1 MRSLL
6 ESVCS
11 VGKSG
16 KVCDSGVFPMLN
28 LDDQSVRRSLKDKLV
43 QLALDFAKNHEDD
56 LNTIRSLYEGSSD
69 AAFARE
75 STSDEDSWFEENDR
89 SVDLGEEAASVTS
102 DLQDEFIQL
111 VNDNFSEY
119 VEVLEPVA
127 HSFVYKLSKVSPKDT
142 ERFIRSSWGREVSKA
157 IQKYL
162 RTSKHF
168 NSRRD

>member
-1 MRSLL
+1 
-6 ESVCS
+6 
-11 VGKSG
+11 
-16 KVCDSGVFPMLN
+16 MLD

-56 LNTIRSLYEGSSD
+56 LNTIRSLYEGSSE

-119 VEVLEPVA
+119 AEVFEPVA
-127 HSFVYKLSKVSPKDT
+127 YSFVYKLSKVSPKDT

>member
-1 MRSLL
+1 
-6 ESVCS
+6 
-11 VGKSG
+11 
-16 KVCDSGVFPMLN
+16 MLN
-28 LDDQSVRRSLKDKLV
+28 LDNPLVRRSLKDKLV

-69 AAFARE
+69 AAFARRF
-75 STSDEDSWFEENDR
+75 TSDEVSWFEENDR

-119 VEVLEPVA
+119 AEVLEPVV

-157 IQKYL
+157 IQKYM